1 MDNPSEIIAQLNARV
16 EALEQRVFLLEH
28 SSELASHVRTIET
41 NAGEIQAP
49 QETEAVSFEQAGGT
63 FPVLGKA
70 VLGMAGAYL
79 LRAIAEA
86 GTFPKLAV
94 VMLAIVY
101 AGIWLVWAV
110 RLRTA
115 AWFAGVCYSLTS
127 SLILAP
133 MLWELTLRFKVLN
146 PAISA
151 AVLAAFAIAVVV
163 LTWKRN
169 LASVFWVGYSTSIFT
184 ALVLMIAT
192 QDLAPFLWTI
202 LLFAMMS
209 EFTAC
214 RGHELNARIM
224 VAVVTDIAVS
234 TLIYIYSMPETAHPG
249 YGSISIPVLIALVTV
264 PFFLYTASV
273 TFQTT
278 VRRRTITVFEIVQ
291 TVLVFLLA
299 SYGSMTFSSGGH
311 GPAIGVIYL
320 GLSALGYAI
329 AFGRFSDQPDAR
341 NFRVYTAWS
350 AALLLLGSFFC
361 LPQMWLAI
369 WFGILAIIATWIGA
383 RRTRSSLEFHGS
395 LFLLAAGFFSGL
407 LAFGYWSLIGSLP
420 MAPTWMVG
428 ATFASAVLCYGF
440 GGHARK
446 EYWRQLLS
454 NLISAGLAAGTGAAL
469 VVFVLSRAIA
479 HLRVLSVSLAAGPF
493 ELIQT
498 LISCL
503 AALVLADGGS
513 RWHRRE
519 LTWLAYT
526 TLVVVAA
533 KVLFQDVRHGH
544 LIFIAASFF
553 LYAATLLLLPR
564 LAGQGRKEQVPVE
577 GNP

>member
-1 MDNPSEIIAQLNARV
+1 MDNPSEVIAHLNARL
-16 EALEQRVFLLEH
+16 EALEQRVYVLEH
-28 SSELASHVRTIET
+28 PSEAAPPARTIGAS
-41 NAGEIQAP
+41 AGEIEAP

-94 VMLAIVY
+94 VVLAIAY
-101 AGIWLVWAV
+101 ASIWLVWAV
-110 RLRTA
+110 RLSTA
-115 AWFAGVCYSLTS
+115 AWFAAVCYSLTS

-192 QDLAPFLWTI
+192 RDLAPFLWTI
-202 LLFAMMS
+202 LLFTMMS
-209 EFTAC
+209 EFAVC
-214 RGHELNARIM
+214 RGHQLNARIM
-224 VAVVTDIAVS
+224 VAVVCDIAVS
-234 TLIYIYSMPETAHPG
+234 TMIYIYSMPEAAHPG
-249 YGSISIPVLIALVTV
+249 YSSISMPVLIALVTI

-278 VRRRTITVFEIVQ
+278 VRRRAITVFEIVQ
-291 TVLVFLLA
+291 TILVFLLA
-299 SYGSMTFSSGGH
+299 SYGSMTFSLGEH
-311 GPAIGVIYL
+311 RPAIGVIYL
-320 GLSALGYAI
+320 ALSAIGYAI
-329 AFGRFSDQPDAR
+329 AFARFSDEDDAR

-361 LPQMWLAI
+361 LPQMLLAL

-383 RRTRSSLEFHGS
+383 RRIRSSLEFHGS
-395 LFLLAAGFFSGL
+395 VFLLAAGLSSGL
-407 LAFGYWSLIGSLP
+407 LEFDYWSLIGSLP
-420 MAPTWMVG
+420 TAPTWIIG
-428 ATFASAVLCYGF
+428 EIFAAAVLCYGW

-454 NLISAGLAAGTGAAL
+454 NLISAGVAASTGAAL
-469 VVFVLSRAIA
+469 VIFVLSRAIV
-479 HLRVLSVSLAAGPF
+479 HLRALSISLDDGPF

-513 RWHRRE
+513 RWDRKE
-519 LTWLAYT
+519 LTLLAYA

-533 KVLFQDVRHGH
+533 KVLFEDVRHGH

-553 LYAATLLLLPR
+553 VYAATLLMLPR
-564 LAGQGRKEQVPVE
+564 LAGQGRKK
-577 GNP
+577 